1 MKTFFTPNRLL
12 RCHAIFFVVCVQFCI
27 GGTAHAA
34 TCDAGQYITD
44 GGECVVCT
52 TGYYCPGDDARY
64 ECPNGG
70 YVPLVYQLGN
80 SIIGCVDT
88 VDGIRW
94 VKTPDECMGNET
106 YCWVIRNNNYYAT
119 HGFGSQPCY
128 YNPET
133 GTYDYGSTRGCV
145 GGNTLQ
151 SCDAG
156 YWAET
161 VRTGGELQRH
171 PCVPSGVGYY
181 SPDDDLARYPCTN
194 EIPANS
200 HYAGT
205 EINKTNNCEWECDDG
220 FGHTSDDRCLPLC
233 RIGETAMNGI
243 NIYAE
248 KHTKY
253 AMAVPRNGA
262 TCWIS
267 AEKGQGGKLVP
278 TN

>member
-133 GTYDYGSTRGCV
+133 GTYDYGSTRGC
-145 GGNTLQ
+145 
-151 SCDAG
+151 
-156 YWAET
+156 
-161 VRTGGELQRH
+161 
-171 PCVPSGVGYY
+171 
-181 SPDDDLARYPCTN
+181 
-194 EIPANS
+194 
-200 HYAGT
+200 
-205 EINKTNNCEWECDDG
+205 
-220 FGHTSDDRCLPLC
+220 
-233 RIGETAMNGI
+233 
-243 NIYAE
+243 
-248 KHTKY
+248 
-253 AMAVPRNGA
+253 
-262 TCWIS
+262 
-267 AEKGQGGKLVP
+267 
-278 TN
+278 